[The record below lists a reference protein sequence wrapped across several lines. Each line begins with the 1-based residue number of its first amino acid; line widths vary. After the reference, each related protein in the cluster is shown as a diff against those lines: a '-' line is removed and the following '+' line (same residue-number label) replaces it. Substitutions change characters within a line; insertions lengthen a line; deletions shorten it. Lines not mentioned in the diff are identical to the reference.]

1 MSFIFLDVSVNFLS
15 NNGSIFKITKIWFK
29 KLIEK
34 NKFRRKNRSR
44 PPSKKPLAFKHSNG
58 SNIPK
63 TRGSIAR
70 ALEKYISMA
79 QDAHSNGDRIVA
91 ENFYQYAEHYQR
103 LLNED
108 KSKDNQS
115 TDYNT
120 KNQNNNPNEIADI
133 KLSRTQ
139 RAINAKDERYKNM
152 TTEEN
157 LEKKKGFTRDGLEAL
172 KPFQS
177 GVSKEESHSS

>member
-1 MSFIFLDVSVNFLS
+1 M
-15 NNGSIFKITKIWFK
+15 
-29 KLIEK
+29 IEK
-34 NKFRRKNRSR
+34 NKFRKKRSR
-44 PPSKKPLAFKHSNG
+44 PSSRKPSTFKDLNG
-58 SNIPK
+58 SSSPK
-63 TRGSIAR
+63 TRGSITR

-91 ENFYQYAEHYQR
+91 ENFFQYAEHYQR

-115 TDYNT
+115 TDNDP
-120 KNQNNNPNEIADI
+120 KNKNNPNEISDI

-139 RAINAKDERYKNM
+139 RAINAKDERYKHM

-157 LEKKKGFTRDGLEAL
+157 SEKKKGFTRDGIEAL

-177 GVSKEESHSS
+177 SVSEEESHSS

>member
-1 MSFIFLDVSVNFLS
+1 M
-15 NNGSIFKITKIWFK
+15 
-29 KLIEK
+29 
-34 NKFRRKNRSR
+34 
-44 PPSKKPLAFKHSNG
+44 
-58 SNIPK
+58 
-63 TRGSIAR
+63 R

-108 KSKDNQS
+108 KSKDDNLQ
-115 TDYNT
+115 N
-120 KNQNNNPNEIADI
+120 KNNNASEIGDI

-139 RAINAKDERYKNM
+139 RATNAKDERYKNV

-157 LEKKKGFTRDGLEAL
+157 LEKKKGFTRDGIEAL
-172 KPFQS
+172 KPFQPP
-177 GVSKEESHSS
+177 VSEEESHSS

>member
-1 MSFIFLDVSVNFLS
+1 M
-15 NNGSIFKITKIWFK
+15 
-29 KLIEK
+29 IEK
-34 NKFRRKNRSR
+34 NKFRKKRPRPSSKR
-44 PPSKKPLAFKHSNG
+44 PPAFKHLNG
-58 SNIPK
+58 SNSPK
-63 TRGSIAR
+63 TRVSITR

-108 KSKDNQS
+108 KSRANLSVD
-115 TDYNT
+115 
-120 KNQNNNPNEIADI
+120 NNPKNKNSSPTEMTDI

-139 RAINAKDERYKNM
+139 RAINAKDERYNKLA
-152 TTEEN
+152 TQDRS
-157 LEKKKGFTRDGLEAL
+157 EKQKGFTRDGIEAL

-177 GVSKEESHSS
+177 

>member
-1 MSFIFLDVSVNFLS
+1 M
-15 NNGSIFKITKIWFK
+15 
-29 KLIEK
+29 IEK

-44 PPSKKPLAFKHSNG
+44 PPSRKQLAYKHVNG
-58 SNIPK
+58 SNHPK
-63 TRGSIAR
+63 TRGSIAK

-108 KSKDNQS
+108 KSQGNLSADDNL
-115 TDYNT
+115 
-120 KNQNNNPNEIADI
+120 KNKNMSDSEMADI

-139 RAINAKDERYKNM
+139 RAINAKDERYKKIEGKNGSD
-152 TTEEN
+152 
-157 LEKKKGFTRDGLEAL
+157 KQKGFTRDGIEAL

-177 GVSKEESHSS
+177 NIGEEESHSS

>member
-1 MSFIFLDVSVNFLS
+1 MRPSSRKPSTFKHL
-15 NNGSIFKITKIWFK
+15 NGS
-29 KLIEK
+29 
-34 NKFRRKNRSR
+34 
-44 PPSKKPLAFKHSNG
+44 G
-58 SNIPK
+58 SSK

-91 ENFYQYAEHYQR
+91 ENFFQYAEHYQR

-108 KSKDNQS
+108 KSKDNQL
-115 TDYNT
+115 TNNNT
-120 KNQNNNPNEIADI
+120 KNNNPKEIADI

-157 LEKKKGFTRDGLEAL
+157 LEKKKGFTRDGIEAL

-177 GVSKEESHSS
+177 SVSEEESHSS